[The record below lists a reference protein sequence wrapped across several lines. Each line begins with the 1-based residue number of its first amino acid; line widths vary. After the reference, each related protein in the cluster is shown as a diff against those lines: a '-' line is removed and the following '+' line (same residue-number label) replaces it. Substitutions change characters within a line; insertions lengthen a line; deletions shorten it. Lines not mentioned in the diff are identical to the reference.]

1 MKRICTVLFMFISIG
16 FLFAQSQAKG
26 DSHPAYPNIIVKIDG
41 TEPSWIK
48 NDNDQSVNTNS
59 TTSGTEN
66 VSFTATSNGIYV
78 TILKGTNKIR
88 LLALTGQLLLAGD
101 LTQGRFF
108 IPTRQ
113 GMYFLKV
120 NNKAFKVICK

>member
-1 MKRICTVLFMFISIG
+1 MFISIG